1 MNIFTCVARLGR
13 DAEVRVTQG
22 GLSICQ
28 FTGAVDAGYGDK
40 KKTVWVRF
48 ALFGKRAEGQLPSYL
63 TKGTQVAIS
72 GELSTNEW
80 TDKEGNQKFALECNV
95 QNLDLIG
102 GRQDQQPVQQPVQRP
117 AQKQQ
122 KFDPMEDFDD
132 SPIPF

>member
-1 MNIFTCVARLGR
+1 MNIFNCTARLGR

-40 KKTVWVRF
+40 KKTVWIRF
-48 ALFGKRAEGQLPSYL
+48 SVFGKRAEGQLPSYL
-63 TKGTQVAIS
+63 TKGAQVAVS
-72 GELSTNEW
+72 GELSTSEW

-102 GRQDQQPVQQPVQRP
+102 GRQESAPAKPAKKAP
-117 AQKQQ
+117 AQQQ
-122 KFDPMEDFDD
+122 FVPQEDFEDD
-132 SPIPF
+132 IPF

>member
-1 MNIFTCVARLGR
+1 MNIFNCTARLGR

-48 ALFGKRAEGQLPSYL
+48 SLFGKRAEGQLPSYL
-63 TKGTQVAIS
+63 TKGSQVAVS
-72 GELSTNEW
+72 GELSTSEW

-95 QNLDLIG
+95 NALDLIG
-102 GRQDQQPVQQPVQRP
+102 GRQESAQAKPAPAKKATAQQQFVSQ
-117 AQKQQ
+117 
-122 KFDPMEDFDD
+122 EDFEDD
-132 SPIPF
+132 IPF